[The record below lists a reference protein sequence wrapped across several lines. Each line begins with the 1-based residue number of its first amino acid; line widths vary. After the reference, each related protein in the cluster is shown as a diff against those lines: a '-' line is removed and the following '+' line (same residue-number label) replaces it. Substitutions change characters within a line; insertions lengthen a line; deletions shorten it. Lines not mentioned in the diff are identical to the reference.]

1 MVWDGECS
9 FCKKFAE
16 RFETR
21 SKNLVEFIPYQLL
34 SEKYPN
40 APAYDY
46 QNSVYFLENSGST
59 SGAEAIFNFF
69 KKTGIKWPNILYE
82 KFKFFRTTTEFF
94 YRLIANNRKVAG
106 SKGHFLFRL

>member
-1 MVWDGECS
+1 MSKSKKRSFSPNVPIMVWDGECS
-9 FCKKFAE
+9 FCKKFAD

-46 QNSVYFLENSGST
+46 QNSVYFLE
-59 SGAEAIFNFF
+59 
-69 KKTGIKWPNILYE
+69 KDL
-82 KFKFFRTTTEFF
+82 KFYDFQ
-94 YRLIANNRKVAG
+94 
-106 SKGHFLFRL
+106 

>member
-9 FCKKFAE
+9 FCKKFAD

-34 SEKYPN
+34 REKYPN

-46 QNSVYFLENSGST
+46 QNRMLEHWDT
-59 SGAEAIFNFF
+59 F
-69 KKTGIKWPNILYE
+69 P
-82 KFKFFRTTTEFF
+82 
-94 YRLIANNRKVAG
+94 
-106 SKGHFLFRL
+106 

>member
-34 SEKYPN
+34 DAKYPS
-40 APAYDY
+40 APKCDY
-46 QNSVYFLENSGST
+46 QNSVFFLENSEST
-59 SGAEAIFNFF
+59 SGAEAIFNF
-69 KKTGIKWPNILYE
+69 L
-82 KFKFFRTTTEFF
+82 FF
-94 YRLIANNRKVAG
+94 I
-106 SKGHFLFRL
+106 SKCE

>member
-34 SEKYPN
+34 REKYPN

-46 QNSVYFLENSGST
+46 QNSVFERPGFLDSLSSIERDLKSSQ
-59 SGAEAIFNFF
+59 
-69 KKTGIKWPNILYE
+69 
-82 KFKFFRTTTEFF
+82 
-94 YRLIANNRKVAG
+94 
-106 SKGHFLFRL
+106 

>member
-34 SEKYPN
+34 NEKYPD
-40 APAYDY
+40 APKYDY
-46 QNSVYFLENSGST
+46 QNSVFFLEKYRT
-59 SGAEAIFNFF
+59 Q
-69 KKTGIKWPNILYE
+69 E
-82 KFKFFRTTTEFF
+82 KIER
-94 YRLIANNRKVAG
+94 I
-106 SKGHFLFRL
+106 